1 MRASKEEIRRVV
13 RDARKYVPGMSSDL
27 RNTDIWFEKAEAHA
41 QSNERKQALWSLCVL
56 SCLLFEDELRNK
68 KKRNDIISQIHH
80 QFQAYGRP
88 VTSN

>member
-13 RDARKYVPGMSSDL
+13 RDARKYVPEMSSDL
-27 RNTDIWFEKAEAHA
+27 RNTDMWFEKAEAHA
-41 QSNERKQALWSLCVL
+41 LSNERKQALWCLCVL
-56 SCLLFEDELRNK
+56 SCLLFENELRNK
-68 KKRNDIISQIHH
+68 KKRNNIISQIHH